1 MNNIA
6 KNIIKS
12 GLALCSKYGVTSSYR
27 RKSMG
32 ACIFMYHGFSE
43 GVEKGLEN
51 HSRLHLDIKGF
62 RDSAKMFAKHYN
74 VISLQELADLM
85 DSGKQVPDNTVVL
98 TFDDGYASNYHLAF
112 PVLKEFGLHATVFTS
127 TAFVEKEMYQWPD
140 RIEYA
145 IDRTRRD
152 TLSLDFKCLPMTV
165 DLSSIAKR
173 KQALVMLDSVLKTIP
188 QDEHLDSIAHIEERA
203 GVALADEKNPAAIY
217 QALSW
222 EQVRELEASDHVSIG
237 AHTHTHPILGR
248 CSEELA
254 RKDMEQ
260 CIGLL
265 RRKVGIENP
274 TFAYPNG
281 QAGDYNESTKKM
293 LQDLGVSVAV
303 TTVMEFNDSN
313 SDIMTL
319 YRMGTPQ
326 NGYEADTICSGF
338 VPRIKKQFSSLLN
351 LSFKSNSQIH
361 ANY

>member
-1 MNNIA
+1 M
-6 KNIIKS
+6 
-12 GLALCSKYGVTSSYR
+12 
-27 RKSMG
+27 
-32 ACIFMYHGFSE
+32 
-43 GVEKGLEN
+43 
-51 HSRLHLDIKGF
+51 LDI
-62 RDSAKMFAKHYN
+62 A
-74 VISLQELADLM
+74 
-85 DSGKQVPDNTVVL
+85 
-98 TFDDGYASNYHLAF
+98 
-112 PVLKEFGLHATVFTS
+112 LKN
-127 TAFVEKEMYQWPD
+127 
-140 RIEYA
+140 
-145 IDRTRRD
+145 
-152 TLSLDFKCLPMTV
+152 
-165 DLSSIAKR
+165 
-173 KQALVMLDSVLKTIP
+173 IP

-254 RKDMEQ
+254 RQDMEQ

-265 RRKVGIENP
+265 KRKAGIQNP

-281 QAGDYNESTKKM
+281 QPGDYNESTKKM

-319 YRMGTPQ
+319 RRMGTPD

-338 VPRIKKQFSSLLN
+338 VPLIKKQFSSIFN
-351 LSFKSNSQIH
+351 RSSKSNSQAH
-361 ANY
+361 ANS